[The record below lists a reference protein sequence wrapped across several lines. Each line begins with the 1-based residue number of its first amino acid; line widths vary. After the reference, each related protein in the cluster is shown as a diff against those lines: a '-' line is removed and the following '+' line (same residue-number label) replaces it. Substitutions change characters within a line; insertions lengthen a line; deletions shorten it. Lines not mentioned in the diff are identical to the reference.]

1 MSAGRTR
8 AIIALLLLALAA
20 LPEARAQEPP
30 NRPTW
35 REDRLGWYVVR
46 PGDTMEEITRRFLGT
61 TLFWEK
67 NWALNPGIRDPH
79 KLKIGTR
86 LRIILDQKLPP
97 RTAEIRQLSNRVDQ
111 KPQPNDWTPARRG
124 DLLQER
130 DGIRTFAESSAGL
143 RFDDG
148 SSLQLTEDSL
158 VFLRNLSKT
167 GTGLL
172 RQSVEVERGQADF
185 EAPTAGSRKPK
196 VEVEIVVG
204 GALVKPQA
212 TDKPAQ
218 ARTRRAGAGGAQV
231 MVYGGK
237 SSLSA
242 GGAEVALPQGTGSA
256 VAESGKPSPPEKLL
270 PASRLSSPAAGSSW
284 DFANP
289 PFAWEPVQ
297 GAAGYTLEVCSDA
310 ACTALLARQTGITAT
325 RWAPEAALATGA
337 LFGRITPVSPSGLDG
352 YPSATVPFTVTS
364 DRLDLEPPVLIF
376 TRQGAGEVTPDGKAV
391 LGQGGAIL
399 PFATDDAAGVA
410 EVRYRWDDR
419 EWTLWNG
426 SALPPPETGAHR
438 LEAQATDRL
447 GRTSAVVG
455 VDIESR
461 EGGPAPPFLRRQG
474 KAATGGE

>member
-1 MSAGRTR
+1 MSARR
-8 AIIALLLLALAA
+8 AMAALLLLTLAA
-20 LPEARAQEPP
+20 LPAARAQEPP

-46 PGDTMEEITRRFLGT
+46 PGDTLEEITRRFLGT
-61 TLFWEK
+61 PLFWEK
-67 NWALNPGIRDPH
+67 NWALNPEIRNPH

-111 KPQPNDWTPARRG
+111 KPQPNDWTRARRG

-130 DGIRTFAESSAGL
+130 DGIRTFSNASAGL
-143 RFDDG
+143 AFDDG

-172 RQSVEVERGQADF
+172 HQSVEVERGQADF
-185 EAPTAGSRKPK
+185 EAPAARVRMPR
-196 VEVEIVVG
+196 VEVEIVLG

-256 VAESGKPSPPEKLL
+256 VAEGGKPSPPEKLL
-270 PASRLSSPAAGSSW
+270 PATRLTSPAPGSSW

-289 PFAWEPVQ
+289 PFAWEPIREAVS
-297 GAAGYTLEVCSDA
+297 YTLEVCSDP

-325 RWAPEAALATGA
+325 RWAPEAALETGA
-337 LFGRITPVSPSGLDG
+337 LFARITPVSRSGLDG

-364 DRLDLEPPVLIF
+364 DRLDLEPPVIAF
-376 TRQGAGEVTPDGKAV
+376 ARQGAGEVTPDGKAV
-391 LGQGGAIL
+391 LGRGGALL

-410 EVRYRWDDR
+410 ELRHRWNGGEWSRWD
-419 EWTLWNG
+419 G
-426 SALPPPETGAHR
+426 GALTPPGAGAHR

-455 VDIESR
+455 VEVESQ
-461 EGGPAPPFLRRQG
+461 EGGPAPPFVRRGGKEGLR
-474 KAATGGE
+474 

>member
-1 MSAGRTR
+1 MSGRR
-8 AIIALLLLALAA
+8 AAAALFLLAFALA
-20 LPEARAQEPP
+20 EARAQETP

-46 PGDTMEEITRRFLGT
+46 PGDTLEEITRRFLGT

-67 NWALNPGIRDPH
+67 NWALNPEIRDPH

-111 KPQPNDWTPARRG
+111 KPQPNDWTRARRG

-130 DGIRTFAESSAGL
+130 DGIRTFSDASAAL

-185 EAPTAGSRKPK
+185 EAPAARPKAPK
-196 VEVEIVVG
+196 VEVEIVLG

-256 VAESGKPSPPEKLL
+256 VTEGGKPSPPEKLL
-270 PASRLSSPAAGSSW
+270 PATRLTSPTAGASW

-289 PFAWEPVQ
+289 PFAWEPVP
-297 GAAGYTLEVCSDA
+297 GAVSYTLEVCRDA
-310 ACTALLARQTGITAT
+310 ACTALVARRTGILAT
-325 RWAPEAALATGA
+325 RWASDTALETGA
-337 LFGRITPVSPSGLDG
+337 LFARITPVSRSGLDG
-352 YPSATVPFTVTS
+352 YPSPTVAFSITS
-364 DRLDLEPPVLIF
+364 DRLDLEPPVLAVA
-376 TRQGAGEVTPDGKAV
+376 RQGAGEVTPDGKAV
-391 LGQGGAIL
+391 LGRGGALL

-410 EVRYRWDDR
+410 EVRHR
-419 EWTLWNG
+419 WNG
-426 SALPPPETGAHR
+426 GEWSRWSGGALTPPGPGTHR

-447 GRTSAVVG
+447 GRVSEVIE
-455 VDIESR
+455 VDVESQD
-461 EGGPAPPFLRRQG
+461 GGPAPPTVRRQV
-474 KAATGGE
+474 KSE